1 MNNQNILKYRGTKL
15 DVILDNSELYDY
27 ELVDNILGK
36 LDAEIDH
43 SELYDYKLGNI
54 AVDYILIERF
64 ETIGNVIITDD
75 DFIIVTEDN
84 YMIEYND

>member
-36 LDAEIDH
+36 LDMELDF
-43 SELYDYKLGNI
+43 SEFYDYKLGNI

-84 YMIEYND
+84 YMIEYNG